1 MKFLK
6 HNKQLVHLFLVGYLI
21 AIISGAAFA
30 GSNVVTAR
38 QLDNVQ
44 EKQAQSIKQGI
55 KVGKLTPREAKKLM
69 SEQDEIDALEQM
81 MLANGELD
89 TEELAMLFKRL
100 EEARKNINKLL
111 RNSISS
117 YGQLEKTALSI
128 ASTR

>member
-1 MKFLK
+1 MK
-6 HNKQLVHLFLVGYLI
+6 HHKQLVRLFLVGYLI
-21 AIISGAAFA
+21 AIISGVAFA

-38 QLDNVQ
+38 QLNNVQ

-55 KVGKLTPREAKKLM
+55 KVGKLTPKEAKKLM
-69 SEQDEIDALEQM
+69 SEQDEIDALELM
-81 MLANGELD
+81 MLANGSLD

-117 YGQLEKTALSI
+117 YGQLEKVVFSI
-128 ASTR
+128 ASTD